1 MYAHKL
7 FAFSLRC
14 LVGCLA
20 VICSCQLV
28 AQSSLRGWARVSY
41 DTESRNG
48 TFLQVAAGRDESL
61 VLRSDG
67 MCFGQGE
74 GSLGGCAVPL
84 PPFGLHYTDIGTS
97 GQVAVG
103 LLSDGTLATWG
114 SYNFQTFPL
123 PSLPAGL
130 RYLDVAA
137 AGENWLAVR
146 SDGAVVAWG
155 LNFSGE
161 CNVPSFGGVRAVKV
175 EAGGAHV
182 VALLANGSIM
192 AWGDNQYGQLQVPQL
207 ASGLT
212 FVDIA
217 ARGAQT
223 LALVSDGSVLGWG
236 DNRFGQL
243 QVPPLPS
250 GLRYVSIGCG
260 TQHSLLVRSD
270 GALLAFGYNGGWVGN
285 YYLGG
290 QCNVPVLPPG
300 VSFVQ
305 AVGGGYHSI
314 ALLSNG
320 KVLTWGSSS
329 FTQGY
334 LPELAVS
341 ERWLGVK
348 TAGFFS
354 LGLVSDGRIEAWGD
368 NRYGQ
373 CDVPALPAGRRYVKV
388 AAASL
393 HALALRDDGLLVG
406 WGLDIQGE
414 LAIPPLPPGVAYTDV
429 ATGDQHTV
437 ALRSDGTAVQFT
449 LQYQTGGIPNPP
461 SGMRYVSVDVEG
473 RKTLLL
479 RSDGTILKFGGMLN
493 YPTPPAL
500 PAGVAYSQIAAC
512 ADDARDA
519 LLRTDG
525 QVVIWGHTYPIGAS
539 GWIPV
544 PPLPPGVVYVEVRGG
559 LGVMVARRSDGEVV
573 VFGYITGPSTVVPG
587 LLPGT
592 SYVGIDAAYYM
603 MSARVG
609 PTSTYTSFATG
620 CAGSQQPARLVPQ
633 DTPHIDKTHE
643 VIVFDLPNDAAFM
656 LFGWSRTAPQS
667 LAQYGMPGCSAHVSP
682 DGVYFLAGQNGIAKY
697 RLPIP
702 NAPGLVGLHFFN
714 QAVVPDFLAG
724 NPLGA
729 VMSEAAEGVVGHW

>member
-212 FVDIA
+212 F
-217 ARGAQT
+217 
-223 LALVSDGSVLGWG
+223 ALKG
-236 DNRFGQL
+236 F
-243 QVPPLPS
+243 
-250 GLRYVSIGCG
+250 
-260 TQHSLLVRSD
+260 
-270 GALLAFGYNGGWVGN
+270 
-285 YYLGG
+285 
-290 QCNVPVLPPG
+290 
-300 VSFVQ
+300 
-305 AVGGGYHSI
+305 
-314 ALLSNG
+314 
-320 KVLTWGSSS
+320 
-329 FTQGY
+329 
-334 LPELAVS
+334 PE
-341 ERWLGVK
+341 
-348 TAGFFS
+348 
-354 LGLVSDGRIEAWGD
+354 
-368 NRYGQ
+368 
-373 CDVPALPAGRRYVKV
+373 
-388 AAASL
+388 
-393 HALALRDDGLLVG
+393 
-406 WGLDIQGE
+406 
-414 LAIPPLPPGVAYTDV
+414 
-429 ATGDQHTV
+429 
-437 ALRSDGTAVQFT
+437 
-449 LQYQTGGIPNPP
+449 
-461 SGMRYVSVDVEG
+461 
-473 RKTLLL
+473 
-479 RSDGTILKFGGMLN
+479 
-493 YPTPPAL
+493 
-500 PAGVAYSQIAAC
+500 
-512 ADDARDA
+512 
-519 LLRTDG
+519 
-525 QVVIWGHTYPIGAS
+525 
-539 GWIPV
+539 
-544 PPLPPGVVYVEVRGG
+544 
-559 LGVMVARRSDGEVV
+559 
-573 VFGYITGPSTVVPG
+573 
-587 LLPGT
+587 
-592 SYVGIDAAYYM
+592 
-603 MSARVG
+603 
-609 PTSTYTSFATG
+609 
-620 CAGSQQPARLVPQ
+620 
-633 DTPHIDKTHE
+633 
-643 VIVFDLPNDAAFM
+643 
-656 LFGWSRTAPQS
+656 
-667 LAQYGMPGCSAHVSP
+667 
-682 DGVYFLAGQNGIAKY
+682 
-697 RLPIP
+697 
-702 NAPGLVGLHFFN
+702 
-714 QAVVPDFLAG
+714 
-724 NPLGA
+724 
-729 VMSEAAEGVVGHW
+729 